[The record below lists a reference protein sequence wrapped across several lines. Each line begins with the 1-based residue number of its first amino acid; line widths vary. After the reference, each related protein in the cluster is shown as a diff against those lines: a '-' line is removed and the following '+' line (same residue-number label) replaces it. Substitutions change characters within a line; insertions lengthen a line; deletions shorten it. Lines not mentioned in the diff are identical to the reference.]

1 MCCAGIPLELTLHVN
16 GERRC
21 EQRWR
26 GRGGIRGVVRAGVGV
41 RERERERKRRG
52 VKRER
57 GGEDER
63 VSGGRV
69 EGDRGREGKDEG
81 VKEGERED

>member
-1 MCCAGIPLELTLHVN
+1 MCCAEIPLELTLHVN

-26 GRGGIRGVVRAGVGV
+26 RRGLVRAGVGV
-41 RERERERKRRG
+41 RESERERKRRG

-57 GGEDER
+57 G
-63 VSGGRV
+63 
-69 EGDRGREGKDEG
+69 
-81 VKEGERED
+81 